1 MISIKFN
8 SRVPDGIIRD
18 KGKLR
23 GYQMR
28 LIVIAL
34 LVALATGLGQASVL
48 QGGDE
53 NTTVVLFGANRMPNL
68 ADESGETEI
77 LKLDAGIMGADNATY
92 QLLDADNN
100 IIEPYKYRPLASGR
114 QLVYFRIPADSLFKL
129 VNVTPKA
136 GKSFYFNWWATP
148 KGSSSKAIV
157 RYYGISD
164 WLINDDEQG
173 IVVQVSVQ
181 NNRTGNITVA
191 PENFTLFDQWGW
203 PYHPT
208 AGFEPMVIA
217 PGAGKDDRVL
227 IGFTGV
233 SLLSR
238 PAALA
243 YEYNTPDQVVIDF
256 EKDYVPLSDEVVYGS
271 AAGTDNATAAGSSS
285 SAATATSS
293 VAEGAQAAVA
303 PAEVAS
309 STASD
314 TSGSSLSIKDQLAAS
329 RARLNDTKQ
338 NLASQTSESTATTPS
353 TRDDI

>member
-1 MISIKFN
+1 
-8 SRVPDGIIRD
+8 
-18 KGKLR
+18 
-23 GYQMR
+23 MR

-77 LKLDAGIMGADNATY
+77 LKLDAGLMGADNATY

-100 IIEPYKYRPLASGR
+100 IIEPYKYRPLTSGR
-114 QLVYFRIPADSLFKL
+114 QLVYFRIPTDSLFKL
-129 VNVTPKA
+129 VNVTPEA

-181 NNRTGNITVA
+181 NNHTGNITVA

-243 YEYNTPDQVVIDF
+243 YEYNTADQVVIDF
-256 EKDYVPLSDEVVYGS
+256 EKDYVPLTDDVVYGS
-271 AAGTDNATAAGSSS
+271 AAASADNATAAGSLS
-285 SAATATSS
+285 SAATETSS
-293 VAEGAQAAVA
+293 AADGTQAAVA
-303 PAEVAS
+303 PAEAAS

>member
-1 MISIKFN
+1 
-8 SRVPDGIIRD
+8 
-18 KGKLR
+18 
-23 GYQMR
+23 MR

-34 LVALATGLGQASVL
+34 LVALATGLSQASVL

-77 LKLDAGIMGADNATY
+77 LKLDAGLMGADNATY

-100 IIEPYKYRPLASGR
+100 IIEPYKYRPLTSGR

-129 VNVTPKA
+129 VNVTPEA
-136 GKSFYFNWWATP
+136 GKSLYFNWWATP
-148 KGSSSKAIV
+148 KGSSNKATV

-181 NNRTGNITVA
+181 NNLTGNITVA

-208 AGFEPMVIA
+208 AGFEAMVIA

-243 YEYNTPDQVVIDF
+243 YEYNTADQVVIDF
-256 EKDYVPLSDEVVYGS
+256 EKDYVPLTDDVVYGS
-271 AAGTDNATAAGSSS
+271 AAASADNATAAGSTASADTETS
-285 SAATATSS
+285 SAA
-293 VAEGAQAAVA
+293 EGTPAAVA
-303 PAEVAS
+303 PSAGAAS